1 MHASDQA
8 TNRKRVLFHRDYRT
22 LTGGH
27 LKLRDYFGYLRD
39 SAAFDPF
46 LFLTPDSARD
56 HVWPG
61 EALVE
66 RYDPSAADM
75 LFIAGLD
82 WHALAPFRGIEE
94 TMPVIN
100 LIQGMRH
107 ATPDDPRYAFLSR
120 RAIRLCVSEAV
131 GEALR
136 ASKRCNGPVH
146 VIPIGVD
153 FNEIPQRRELMHDV
167 FIAGLKRPALARILC
182 NLLRARGLAVD
193 CLTVPV
199 ARPDF
204 LSRMAVAKVAV
215 TLPLDMEGAFL
226 PALEAMVVGCALVC
240 PDCIGNRGFCIDKVT
255 AWMPD
260 YTPEALAAAVIA
272 LLDDPPRAQALVAGA
287 AEMAKLHSLANE
299 RRAFLNILE
308 KIA

>member
-1 MHASDQA
+1 MQGSDQA
-8 TNRKRVLFHRDYRT
+8 IIRKRVLFHRDYRR

-27 LKLRDYFGYLRD
+27 LKLRDYFGHLRD
-39 SAAFDPF
+39 SAAFAPF
-46 LFLTPDSARD
+46 LYLTPDSARD
-56 HVWPG
+56 HLWPV

-66 RYDPSAADM
+66 RYDPGTADM
-75 LFIAGLD
+75 LFVAGLD
-82 WHALAPFRGIEE
+82 WHALDPYRGIEE

-107 ATPDDPRYAFLSR
+107 ASPDDPRYAFLSR

-136 ASKRCNGPVH
+136 ASNRCNGPVH
-146 VIPIGVD
+146 VIPIGFD
-153 FNEIPQRRELMHDV
+153 FNEIPQRREPIHDV
-167 FIAGLKRPALARILC
+167 FIAGLKRPELARTLC
-182 NLLRARGLAVD
+182 NLLRTRGLAVD
-193 CLTVPV
+193 CLTAAV

-204 LSRMAVAKVAV
+204 LSRMAMAKVAV

-226 PALEAMVVGCALVC
+226 PALEAMAVGCALVC

-272 LLDDPPRAQALVAGA
+272 LLDDPPQAQALVAAA
-287 AEMAKLHSLANE
+287 AEMAQLHSLANE

-308 KIA
+308 EIA